1 VRKVD
6 PISKD
11 EAWDNFVSAINNEK
25 TLENYVRSLN
35 EFMTFH
41 YLRSYDEFINLPVH
55 QIQNFLKEWINHL
68 KSKNLRGNT
77 ISTKINPIE
86 LMLDMN
92 EIVWAKRKIKRMI
105 PKSIHEKGGRRP
117 ITTEEIQLLL
127 KATHDFRMI
136 AIIHFLASTGTRPAM
151 LTDPPL
157 QFKHLKKKLS
167 DDCYTVKIYDESS
180 EGYWSFLTPEASSSF
195 DAYIRHLDESSY
207 LFATKQNARTR
218 KNDYL
223 SQDSVSRALSKLYK
237 KAGIIR
243 QKRGNRFDL
252 AVTYGFRKR
261 FNTILKLNNDVNSN
275 IAEKLMAHKRGL
287 DGVYLQPTREECFA
301 EFVKAVPFLTI
312 AEEERQKTK
321 IETLESKQAELENL
335 QEHMENIIS
344 EKISQY
350 SSKFIKDFEKMVD
363 KSIKHSSLRMKKDDL
378 KLLREISENDEEF
391 EKIKSIY
398 NN

>member
-1 VRKVD
+1 MRKVD

-41 YLRSYDEFINLPVH
+41 YLRSYDEFVNLPVH

-77 ISTKINPIE
+77 ISTKLNPIE
-86 LMLDMN
+86 LMLEMN

-127 KATHDFRMI
+127 KTTNDFRMI
-136 AIIHFLASTGTRPAM
+136 AIIHFLASTGIRPAV

-157 QFKHLKKKLS
+157 QFKHLKKLS

-180 EGYWSFLTPEASSSF
+180 ESYWAFLTPEASRSL
-195 DAYIRHLDESSY
+195 DAYIRTRKLNGEHIDEISY

-223 SQDSVSRALSKLYK
+223 SQQSVSKALSKLYK

-243 QKRGNRFDL
+243 EKKGNRFDL

-287 DGVYLQPTREECFA
+287 DGVYLQPTREECFR
-301 EFVKAVPFLTI
+301 EFLKAIPFLTI
-312 AEEERQKTK
+312 SDDERMRLENEKLKQENTEKKQFEEKIKVLEQRQV
-321 IETLESKQAELENL
+321 ELENSQREYKDIKPHL
-335 QEHMENIIS
+335 DKMIIDYFEELGEDFFKEVFS
-344 EKISQY
+344 KKLAKIN
-350 SSKFIKDFEKMVD
+350 
-363 KSIKHSSLRMKKDDL
+363 L
-378 KLLREISENDEEF
+378 
-391 EKIKSIY
+391 
-398 NN
+398 

>member
-1 VRKVD
+1 MRKVD

-25 TLENYVRSLN
+25 TLENYVRALN

-41 YLRSYDEFINLPVH
+41 NLRSYDEFINLPVH

-86 LMLDMN
+86 LMLEMN
-92 EIVWAKRKIKRMI
+92 EIVWAKRKIKKMI
-105 PKSIHEKGGRRP
+105 PKSVHEKGGKRP

-136 AIIHFLASTGTRPAM
+136 SIIHFLASTGTRPAV

-157 QFKHLKKKLS
+157 QFKHLKKLS

-180 EGYWSFLTPEASSSF
+180 ESYWSFLTPEASRSF
-195 DAYIRHLDESSY
+195 DAYIRTRKLNGEHLDETSY

-243 QKRGNRFDL
+243 EKRRNRFDL

-287 DGVYLQPTREECFA
+287 DGTYLQPTREECFT
-301 EFVKAVPFLTI
+301 EFLKAVPGLTVDPTEKQKFEIQSLEREKSELAKNSLDLEKLIPLLADEVIMKIGIEIDREKFLESI
-312 AEEERQKTK
+312 QKT
-321 IETLESKQAELENL
+321 TLK
-335 QEHMENIIS
+335 
-344 EKISQY
+344 
-350 SSKFIKDFEKMVD
+350 
-363 KSIKHSSLRMKKDDL
+363 
-378 KLLREISENDEEF
+378 
-391 EKIKSIY
+391 
-398 NN
+398 

>member
-1 VRKVD
+1 MRKVD

-35 EFMTFH
+35 EFMAFH
-41 YLRSYDEFINLPVH
+41 NLRSYDEFIKVSVP
-55 QIQNFLKEWINHL
+55 QIQDFLKEWINHL

-77 ISTKINPIE
+77 ISTKLNPIE
-86 LMLDMN
+86 LMLEMN

-105 PKSIHEKGGRRP
+105 PKSIHEKGGKRP

-136 AIIHFLASTGTRPAM
+136 AIIHFLASTGTRPAV

-157 QFKHLKKKLS
+157 QFKHLEKLS

-180 EGYWSFLTPEASSSF
+180 EGYWSFLTPEASRSF
-195 DAYIRHLDESSY
+195 DAYIRTRKLNGEHLDESSY

-243 QKRGNRFDL
+243 EKRGNRFDL

-287 DGVYLQPTREECFA
+287 DGVYLQPTREECFT
-301 EFVKAVPFLTI
+301 EFLKAIPFLTI
-312 AEEERQKTK
+312 SDDERMRLENEKLKQENNEKKQFEAK
-321 IETLESKQAELENL
+321 IKILEQRQVELENT
-335 QEHMENIIS
+335 QKEYEA
-344 EKISQY
+344 
-350 SSKFIKDFEKMVD
+350 IKPDLDKMILAYFEEMG
-363 KSIKHSSLRMKKDDL
+363 
-378 KLLREISENDEEF
+378 EEF
-391 EKIKSIY
+391 SKVFSKKTLK
-398 NN
+398 N